1 MRKRSSGQPTLADIA
16 QCSRAVLGVPRLNA
30 KQSRRLAE
38 LGLRAGTRVYVV
50 LDTVGGG
57 RVIAVAAVNALD
69 HGRVAL
75 DRATCRRIPVDVEPR
90 R

>member
-1 MRKRSSGQPTLADIA
+1 
-16 QCSRAVLGVPRLNA
+16 
-30 KQSRRLAE
+30 
-38 LGLRAGTRVYVV
+38 VYVV

-57 RVIAVAAVNALD
+57 RVIAVAAANALD

>member
-1 MRKRSSGQPTLADIA
+1 
-16 QCSRAVLGVPRLNA
+16 
-30 KQSRRLAE
+30 
-38 LGLRAGTRVYVV
+38 VYVV